1 MTLLVAAVEGPNI
14 WMIADAAITGGD
26 LSYRSREFEL
36 KVMSSRDGR
45 ALVGFAGDHHHG
57 VRLVN
62 TAAEMAAGQ
71 DTVNFLLEE
80 SAGHPSVQLAYAH
93 IDQSG
98 PHLVRIAEGSARE
111 LPTLYLGV
119 QEAFDHFQRV
129 RLDPKIDATPE
140 AVRTSFRV
148 QEHSYR
154 KVCREPLRLCCASL
168 QSAPSET
175 WGAGSHPIS

>member
-1 MTLLVAAVEGPNI
+1 LCSALDSGKNLAGFPNFFPCHTLFAYLRELPLSGARQMTLLVAAVEGPNI

-71 DTVNFLLEE
+71 DTVNFL
-80 SAGHPSVQLAYAH
+80 
-93 IDQSG
+93 
-98 PHLVRIAEGSARE
+98 
-111 LPTLYLGV
+111 
-119 QEAFDHFQRV
+119 
-129 RLDPKIDATPE
+129 
-140 AVRTSFRV
+140 
-148 QEHSYR
+148 
-154 KVCREPLRLCCASL
+154 C
-168 QSAPSET
+168 
-175 WGAGSHPIS
+175 